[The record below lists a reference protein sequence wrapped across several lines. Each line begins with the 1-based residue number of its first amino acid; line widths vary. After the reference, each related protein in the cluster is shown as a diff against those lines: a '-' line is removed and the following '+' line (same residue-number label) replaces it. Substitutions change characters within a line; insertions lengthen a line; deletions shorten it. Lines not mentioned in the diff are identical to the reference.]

1 MNRPARPRIRFDDQL
16 WIVTTDDGSE
26 TLFDEQVGDTFH
38 SESGA
43 AAESR
48 SVFLINSG
56 VASRLQSGR
65 ATRVLEIGFG
75 TGLNFLL
82 TADLAFQHHASLEY
96 WGCDTR
102 IISPELLRRL
112 DYERWIAHPELKDWL
127 VHWLQSFAMMKTG
140 ETRGC
145 DFGSVQFHV
154 HRGDVRDWSPPYG
167 FDAIYFDAFSPRA
180 CPELWT
186 TEVFQM
192 LFGTVLPG
200 GTLVTYCCRRAV
212 QDALRAVGFE
222 LNKIPGPVGGKR
234 EVLVARKPM
243 LLDV

>member
-1 MNRPARPRIRFDDQL
+1 MNRPARPRIRFDEHL
-16 WIVTTDDGSE
+16 WIVSTDDGSA

-48 SVFLINSG
+48 SVFLFNSG
-56 VASRLQSGR
+56 VASRLQSGQ

-82 TADLAFQHHASLEY
+82 TADLALRHHASLDY

-102 IISPELLRRL
+102 IISPELLRQL
-112 DYERWIAHPELKDWL
+112 GYERWVAHPELKDRL
-127 VHWLQSFAMMKTG
+127 AHWLENFATMNAG
-140 ETRGC
+140 ETRSC
-145 DFGSVQFHV
+145 RFGAAQLHV
-154 HRGDVRDWSPPYG
+154 HRGDVRDWSLPSG

-186 TEVFQM
+186 TEVFGR
-192 LFGTVLPG
+192 LFDTVLPG
-200 GTLVTYCCRRAV
+200 GTLATYCCRRAV
-212 QDALRAVGFE
+212 QDALREVGFE

-234 EVLVARKPM
+234 EVLVARKPTS
-243 LLDV
+243 LAR